1 MIKRTGPR
9 LVYGMRANRSVHVSE
24 LPAVEGG
31 ARCNCVCPACED
43 PLIAR
48 RGDKLAHHFAHSSGA
63 ECASAGE
70 TGLHLRAKELVA
82 QTRRVILPKLVAM
95 DSATVESS
103 WYGAEADGRAY
114 DKVVIVQGPVQI
126 TLDTA
131 ELEQWAGG
139 FRPDVTGV
147 YRGRRLFIEIRVT
160 HAVDKAKRE
169 KIAQAGVSCLEVDLS
184 RTDVMTAPAMLA
196 EMLEAPARWHWI
208 HHIRREA
215 VNTELAQRVYRE
227 AQENAQEN
235 AKKAHEHEKWLRIAA
250 AEHGLLQQAAIE
262 EARPAHHSNLK
273 ELEEHDA
280 PNWIGTW
287 PDDDLDPCDLPISHR

>member
-1 MIKRTGPR
+1 MMKRTGPR

-24 LPAVEGG
+24 LPAEEGG

-103 WYGAEADGRAY
+103 WYGVEADGRAY

-139 FRPDVTGV
+139 FRPDVTGT
-147 YRGRRLFIEIRVT
+147 YRGRWLFVEVRVT
-160 HAVDKAKRE
+160 HAVDKAKHA
-169 KIAQAGVSCLEVDLS
+169 KIARAGVSCLEINLS
-184 RTDVMTAPAMLA
+184 RIDVMIEPAALA
-196 EMLEAPARWHWI
+196 EVLEDPASWHWI
-208 HHIRREA
+208 HHTQSDRA
-215 VNTELAQRVYRE
+215 KAELAQRVYQE
-227 AQENAQEN
+227 AKEKAQQN
-235 AKKAHEHEKWLRIAA
+235 AKKAHAHEKWQRIAA
-250 AEHGLLQQAAIE
+250 DERRLLQQAAIE

-273 ELEEHDA
+273 ELEDHDA
-280 PNWIGTW
+280 PSWVGTW
-287 PDDDLDPCDLPISHR
+287 PDDDLEPPTAPHP